1 MTNTAAADLAEALA
15 EHAARTPFTAVSTA
29 VRQQQADDLADGLAA
44 VLGGFDAP
52 GVATT
57 RALVLETVRPGAA
70 AIFGASERLPAAFAA
85 QVNATAGHALDYDDV
100 LDEGGGM
107 HAGVPV
113 HCATLA
119 VADELGGV
127 SGADYLAATAIGLD
141 VAVRLALAPAEDY
154 GWHRTSAF
162 GIFGV
167 TVAVGRLLGLDP
179 ETMRNALGIAYSQAS
194 GNRQCIADGA
204 LSKRLQSGFGAR
216 DGVQAV
222 QLAQRGLTGARRI
235 FEGVNGF
242 FPLYQRGLYDRDSVL
257 AGLGSDILSRRV
269 ALKPYPCGRNLHTA
283 IDAALA
289 VREQA
294 GGRTIERVEVG
305 VAAGPFA
312 SLTRAYPQDVV
323 QAQFS
328 VPFAVALALQTGA
341 LTIGAFARPEA
352 APSDVQALFAR
363 TTIVAW
369 PEASGSA
376 TRVTAYFTDGSSAS
390 AEVAVAS
397 GHPTRPLSEAVLRAK
412 FLDCA
417 AAGGAPIAAERAG
430 RVLEL
435 ALGIDKLDDTRTLT
449 AALRGGRDADGG

>member
-1 MTNTAAADLAEALA
+1 
-15 EHAARTPFTAVSTA
+15 
-29 VRQQQADDLADGLAA
+29 
-44 VLGGFDAP
+44 
-52 GVATT
+52 
-57 RALVLETVRPGAA
+57 
-70 AIFGASERLPAAFAA
+70 
-85 QVNATAGHALDYDDV
+85 
-100 LDEGGGM
+100 
-107 HAGVPV
+107 
-113 HCATLA
+113 
-119 VADELGGV
+119 
-127 SGADYLAATAIGLD
+127 
-141 VAVRLALAPAEDY
+141 VRLALAPAEDY

-417 AAGGAPIAAERAG
+417 AAGGTPIAAERAG